1 MTVRFRS
8 DIRQWSDGAAL
19 AAHLGRHDAAL
30 GAWWRALVLHH
41 TVAPTLAQWRG
52 RRSMDALQRYYTG
65 LGWDSG
71 PHLFIAVGSPRVE
84 DDGIWQLTAL
94 SERGIH
100 ANRCNPYS
108 VGIEVVGSYDRLS
121 WSVPMR
127 RMVYDVLVQLQRWQ
141 RRPITIIGH
150 RDCGSPKS
158 CPGRA
163 IDLDVVRADVA
174 RLL

>member
-8 DIRQWSDGAAL
+8 DIRQWGDGAQL
-19 AAHLGRHDAAL
+19 AAHLSRHDPAL

-52 RRSMDALQRYYTG
+52 RQSMLALQRYYTG

-71 PHLFIAVGSPRVE
+71 PHLFIAVGSPRAA
-84 DDGIWQLTAL
+84 DDGIWQLTPL

-100 ANRCNPYS
+100 AGRCNQYS
-108 VGIEVVGSYDRLS
+108 IGIEVVGWYDRAP
-121 WSVPMR
+121 WSSPMR
-127 RMVYDVLVQLQRWQ
+127 SMVYDVLVQLQRWQ

>member
-8 DIRQWSDGAAL
+8 DIRQWGDGAQL
-19 AAHLGRHDAAL
+19 AAHLGHNDPSL
-30 GAWWRALVLHH
+30 GAWWQALVLHH

-52 RRSMDALQRYYTG
+52 RQSMLALQRYYIG

-71 PHLFIAVGSPRVE
+71 PHLFIAVGSPRPA

-108 VGIEVVGSYDRLS
+108 IGIEVVGSYDRAS
-121 WSVPMR
+121 WSSPMR
-127 RMVYDVLVQLQRWQ
+127 SMVYDVLVRLQRWQ
-141 RRPITIIGH
+141 RRPISIIGH
-150 RDCGSPKS
+150 RDCGSPKT

-174 RLL
+174 RML